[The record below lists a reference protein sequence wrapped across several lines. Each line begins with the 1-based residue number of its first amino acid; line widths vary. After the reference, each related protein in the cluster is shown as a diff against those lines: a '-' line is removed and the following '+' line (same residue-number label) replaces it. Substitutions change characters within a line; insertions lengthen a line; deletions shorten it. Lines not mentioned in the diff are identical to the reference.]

1 MMAVDDCG
9 ATDAQDETELET
21 PIKVSWTGKA
31 RSKAW
36 GHFVD
41 FDAEPYTLAARTLER
56 QKTNVV
62 VNTVE
67 EAEALV
73 GALDRYVG
81 GGTTGQTWM
90 NKAMDKAFQRVQA
103 EVRDAL
109 SEAETH
115 PRGDD
120 K

>member
-1 MMAVDDCG
+1 MAVDDCG
-9 ATDAQDETELET
+9 ATDAQDETKLET

-36 GHFVD
+36 EHFVD
-41 FDAEPYTLAARTLER
+41 FDAERYTLAARTLER

-73 GALDRYVG
+73 GG
-81 GGTTGQTWM
+81 GGTAGRTWM

>member
-1 MMAVDDCG
+1 MRPTHRTKLNWRHQSKSRGLVR
-9 ATDAQDETELET
+9 
-21 PIKVSWTGKA
+21 PA
-31 RSKAW
+31 RRRG